1 MTEQDSSPEGFR
13 AGYAAIIGEPN
24 VGTSTL
30 LNGLLGQKI
39 SIVTPKPQT
48 TRHKILGILS
58 GEGHQIIFLDTP
70 GLITPK
76 YALHEA
82 MMRAASLAMDD
93 ADLLIL
99 MIDGSRSRLPDDA
112 TMAALLGQLRQRQK
126 PVYLVI
132 NKVDL
137 VNKDSLLPLI
147 GQYAKSFSFR
157 EIIPLSA
164 LTRRGTE
171 TLVEIMVRDLP
182 LHPPYYPLDIISEA
196 HQRFF
201 VAEIV
206 REKIFLK
213 CREEIPYSAS
223 VDIVEFKERE
233 GGKWFISADVYVEK
247 PSQKGILIGKKG
259 AMLRAVGALARKD
272 IERFLDHPV
281 FLELHVKVRENWRQ
295 DEEWLHRLG
304 YTS

>member
-24 VGTSTL
+24 VGKSTL

-99 MIDGSRSRLPDDA
+99 MIDGSRSRPPDDA
-112 TMAALLGQLRQRQK
+112 TMAALLGQLQQRQK

-182 LHPPYYPLDIISEA
+182 LHPP
-196 HQRFF
+196 
-201 VAEIV
+201 
-206 REKIFLK
+206 
-213 CREEIPYSAS
+213 
-223 VDIVEFKERE
+223 
-233 GGKWFISADVYVEK
+233 
-247 PSQKGILIGKKG
+247 
-259 AMLRAVGALARKD
+259 
-272 IERFLDHPV
+272 
-281 FLELHVKVRENWRQ
+281 
-295 DEEWLHRLG
+295 
-304 YTS
+304 

>member
-13 AGYAAIIGEPN
+13 AGYVAIIGEPN
-24 VGTSTL
+24 VGKSTL

-99 MIDGSRSRLPDDA
+99 MIDGSRSRPPDDA
-112 TMAALLGQLRQRQK
+112 TMAALLSQLQQRQK

-171 TLVEIMVRDLP
+171 TLVQIMVRDLP

-233 GGKWFISADVYVEK
+233 GGKWFISADLYVEK